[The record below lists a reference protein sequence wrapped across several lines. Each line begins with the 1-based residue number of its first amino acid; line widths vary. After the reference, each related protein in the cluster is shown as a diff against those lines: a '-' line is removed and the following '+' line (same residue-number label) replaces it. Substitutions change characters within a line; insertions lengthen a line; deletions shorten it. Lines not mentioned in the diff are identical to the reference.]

1 MAKSKGKAH
10 SSLHSKDN
18 SQRLYRVEWTRN
30 RWGSSIGKSKQFD
43 EGDLLRPAMLDEVVP
58 NKENYFIRPNGEG
71 NQYYLLYQGFDKSV
85 EYEDIKSFVKHKM
98 IYVYNDFNV
107 YGKQKQK

>member
-1 MAKSKGKAH
+1 MAKSKRKIH

-85 EYEDIKSFVKHKM
+85 EYSDIKTFVKNKM
-98 IYVYNDFNV
+98 VYVYNEFNK
-107 YGKQKQK
+107 YGKH